1 MKVSLIFL
9 KPLNERV
16 DIYFE
21 DNNLLTN
28 NPNIIKLPLT
38 YEPIPCKPLFL
49 DLALNHVELPSLED
63 KIDRRPAQQGGQQG
77 VKGFFKGLL
86 GYK

>member
-1 MKVSLIFL
+1 MT
-9 KPLNERV
+9 ERL

-21 DNNLLTN
+21 DNNLLN
-28 NPNIIKLPLT
+28 SNPNIVKAPLS
-38 YEPIPCKPLFL
+38 YEPIPCKPLFF
-49 DLALNHVELPSLED
+49 DLALNHVELPSLDD
-63 KIDRRPAQQGGQQG
+63 KIDNKKAGQPQQG